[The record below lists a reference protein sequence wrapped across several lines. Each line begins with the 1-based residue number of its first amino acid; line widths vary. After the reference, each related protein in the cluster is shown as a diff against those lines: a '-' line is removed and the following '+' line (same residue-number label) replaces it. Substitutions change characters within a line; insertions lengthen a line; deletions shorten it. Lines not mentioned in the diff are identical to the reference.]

1 MFWYRQLPGRRLEP
15 ILQSFSP
22 DDTFSYSYLR
32 AGEHFTVEK
41 NHTLVIRNVTRED
54 AATYYCSKLEKD
66 VCRFGDG
73 IELRVDVRQ
82 QESVKNTRRHCLE
95 LEIPPT
101 KEDLEGEYQ
110 AMGGGF
116 LHWGHFEMMRLTIN
130 RKIDSET
137 TFARWGVN
145 APDKPIT
152 RKGLGKRMGGGKGE
166 IDHYV
171 TPVRCGRI
179 IVELGG
185 HVEFQEVEP
194 VLTEVV
200 KKLPFPAKVVSRE
213 SLAAMK
219 QEEQELELNN
229 QNPWTFKRI
238 VSTNMLGIRKVLSP
252 YDLKYQGKY
261 SGKFRI
267 PGRV

>member
-1 MFWYRQLPGRRLEP
+1 MLTFMASVFRRLAITSGGSGPLQNHMKTLTAGIKTFPEP
-15 ILQSFSP
+15 P
-22 DDTFSYSYLR
+22 DYSGVVLP
-32 AGEHFTVEK
+32 EK
-41 NHTLVIRNVTRED
+41 L
-54 AATYYCSKLEKD
+54 KLKFIKK
-66 VCRFGDG
+66 VPNF
-73 IELRVDVRQ
+73 
-82 QESVKNTRRHCLE
+82 KKA
-95 LEIPPT
+95 T
-101 KEDLEGEYQ
+101 KEMKNLKCIRGPAVKANSFTRGQYGIV